1 VKILKIFCMNKFK
14 IIILALVIDVIFTNL
29 IFKNTSF
36 WENQEW
42 KKKWWRV
49 SSPIYHHAILPN
61 IDEIEKWGG
70 SIEKRVIT
78 NSIGFFDKENRIVE
92 KDNKSKKRLLLIG
105 DSFIEGA
112 GLPYESTVAGLL
124 DSELNDKYEILNSAL
139 GSYSPSIYFKKIEY
153 FINQGYKFDKALVFL
168 DVSDLFDEL
177 FIKFDTN
184 GNILTFEETK
194 KTNNFKK
201 YLYKLGRY
209 LRDNTTTF
217 RFFYIL
223 SDKTEL
229 FKNYLKLKI
238 KTSKEINKNFFKTT
252 RDEVMFYRMTHIDR
266 GFWTYNSAKF
276 QEVEIGLKQA
286 EEYLIKLFKLFKKN
300 NIESTLIIYPWP
312 TQIFYGD
319 KFHQNYWEDFSK
331 KNNIQFLSLYEK
343 FNSNKKK
350 EFIFENFIYGDI
362 HWNKNGTK
370 LVFEFLVDNIKF

>member
-1 VKILKIFCMNKFK
+1 MNKFK
-14 IIILALVIDVIFTNL
+14 IIILVLVIDVIFTNL

-168 DVSDLFDEL
+168 DVSDIFDEL

-286 EEYLIKLFKLFKKN
+286 EQYLIKLFKLFKKN

>member
-1 VKILKIFCMNKFK
+1 M
-14 IIILALVIDVIFTNL
+14 
-29 IFKNTSF
+29 
-36 WENQEW
+36 
-42 KKKWWRV
+42 
-49 SSPIYHHAILPN
+49 
-61 IDEIEKWGG
+61 
-70 SIEKRVIT
+70 
-78 NSIGFFDKENRIVE
+78 
-92 KDNKSKKRLLLIG
+92 
-105 DSFIEGA
+105 
-112 GLPYESTVAGLL
+112 L
-124 DSELNDKYEILNSAL
+124 DSELNDEYEILNSAL
-139 GSYSPSIYFKKIEY
+139 GSYSPSIHFKKIEY

-168 DVSDLFDEL
+168 DVSDIFDEL

-238 KTSKEINKNFFKTT
+238 KTSKEINKNFFKTS
-252 RDEVMFYRMTHIDR
+252 RDEVIFYRMTHIDR

>member
-1 VKILKIFCMNKFK
+1 MNKFK
-14 IIILALVIDVIFTNL
+14 IIILVLVIDVIFTNL

-36 WENQEW
+36 WLNQEW

-105 DSFIEGA
+105 DSFIEGS

-124 DSELNDKYEILNSAL
+124 DSELNDEYEILNSAL

-168 DVSDLFDEL
+168 DVSDIFDEL

-238 KTSKEINKNFFKTT
+238 KTSKEINKNFFKTS

-350 EFIFENFIYGDI
+350 QFIFENFIYGDI